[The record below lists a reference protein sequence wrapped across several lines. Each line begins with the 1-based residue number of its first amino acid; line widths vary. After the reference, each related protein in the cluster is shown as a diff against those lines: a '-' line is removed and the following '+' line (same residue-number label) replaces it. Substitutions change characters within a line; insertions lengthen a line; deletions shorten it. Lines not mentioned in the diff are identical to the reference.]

1 MKSNNEVIKTNHIY
15 KNPFSE
21 SSVGYTSAKLSKIME
36 LSDALDTA
44 FRKIKGQDAAIH
56 AIKESLVFSISTNPN
71 MPKAYFFIGQPGC
84 GKTACAQIPGEILNC
99 GVLYID
105 ASMYNDLQTLEA
117 EIEGVDSLFNCSHES
132 KLGSFVRNNPHG
144 IIIVDEPEKGHPHLM
159 NMFLS
164 LLNDGIF
171 YDRFLDERINCKN
184 TTLIFASNCCH
195 DIWHTNKYS
204 LADTPITTII
214 NSLKREKNAHGRAFS
229 DAFISRI
236 AGEIILFNNLSPQIL
251 REIISGKIREEIE
264 ATYNATSLKF
274 EIDDVKMSELLIL
287 QAGEGAD
294 LRVLTK
300 TVPRLISQIKSRS
313 VDIARNNCENK
324 NKFLEGIHIDI
335 DLSDATNEALTLL
348 ESKQKARVLVSNK
361 DIINSVPENVE
372 LIVADSDID
381 ARKVNTLDISLAIL
395 SAEDPFTRQA
405 FDSLMAEGSIPVY
418 VYSKR
423 KEELFYYIDHGAADT
438 ATSDFEIWAIDIVNS
453 VNFSYAVS
461 MSRRSGKVFEYDID
475 YSYDVSN
482 YVVCARIH
490 NVRCETAYNAD
501 DKADFV
507 DIPNVDFST
516 VIGTESAV
524 KELKSAARYLKNFKK
539 YRREGMRIPRGLLLF
554 GPPGTGKTT
563 LAKAFSAYCQV
574 PSFISVNSTELL
586 QKYVGE
592 GSKRLREIFAK
603 ARRYAPAVIY
613 FDEIDCIARSRM
625 SDYSE
630 SSHTID
636 LVNTLLSE
644 LDGFS
649 TDNQAPVF
657 VIASTNFDCSS
668 ENSKLDAAFLRR
680 FDRRIKVEL
689 PERED
694 RFKFLKREIDK
705 IARHSVTEEQISAI
719 SKRAIAWSLADLN
732 LVVSNAIRNYED
744 KTGEIGLDN
753 AELVSSFES
762 FRHGDKK
769 NHPDETTLEHTAYHE
784 AGHAVVSLL
793 LGFLPIIHATIVS
806 RDHFDGFVQFGSE
819 TKTNYTKK
827 ELLNRITVALAGRAA
842 ETMIYG
848 EDGISTG
855 AGADFKSAS
864 NTALAMICDYG
875 MDEDS
880 LMVVER
886 DGKSDLAEEKAKAN
900 KILKNQYECAWI
912 LVNQYRNTI
921 EEVAQLLLQK
931 NSLTEDALVAVVNK
945 YR

>member
-1 MKSNNEVIKTNHIY
+1 MRSNNNEVVKTKHVY
-15 KNPFSE
+15 KNPFAI
-21 SSVGYTSAKLSKIME
+21 SSVEYTSAKLSKIME
-36 LSDALDTA
+36 LSNALDTA

-84 GKTACAQIPGEILNC
+84 GKTACAQILGEILNC

-117 EIEGVDSLFNCSHES
+117 EIEGVDSLFNSSHES
-132 KLGSFVRNNPHG
+132 KIGSFVRNHPHG

-214 NSLKREKNAHGRAFS
+214 NSLKREKNAVNGRIFS
-229 DAFISRI
+229 DAFISRL
-236 AGEIILFNNLSPQIL
+236 GGSLVLFNNLSPQIL
-251 REIISGKIREEIE
+251 RDIISGKIREEIE
-264 ATYNATSLKF
+264 ATYDATSLKV

-300 TVPRLISQIKSRS
+300 TVQRLISQVKSRS
-313 VDIARNNCENK
+313 VDIARNNCANK
-324 NKFLEGIHIDI
+324 NKFLEQIRVDI
-335 DLSDATNEALTLL
+335 DFSDATKEAMNLL
-348 ESKQKARVLVSNK
+348 ESNQKVRVLVSNPE
-361 DIINSVPENVE
+361 IIKCPPDNVE
-372 LIVADSDID
+372 LISNID
-381 ARKVNTLDISLAIL
+381 ANQVNALDISLAIL
-395 SAEDPFTRQA
+395 SAQDRYTRGV
-405 FDSLMAEGSIPVY
+405 FDAVMAEGSIPVY
-418 VYSKR
+418 VYSDGDKAD
-423 KEELFYYIDHGAADT
+423 LYYYIDHGSTDTTTADIEMW
-438 ATSDFEIWAIDIVNS
+438 ATNIVQC

-461 MSRRSGKVFEYDID
+461 MARRSGKVFEYDID
-475 YSYDVSN
+475 YSYDAN
-482 YVVCARIH
+482 KYVVCTRIH

-516 VIGTESAV
+516 VIGTEAV
-524 KELKSAARYLKNFKK
+524 KELKSAARYLKNYKK

-554 GPPGTGKTT
+554 GPSGTGKTT
-563 LAKAFSAYCQV
+563 LAKAYASYCQV
-574 PSFISVNSTELL
+574 PFISVNATELL
-586 QKYVGE
+586 QKHVGE
-592 GSKRLREIFAK
+592 GSKKIRDIFAK

-630 SSHTID
+630 NSHTID

-680 FDRRIKVEL
+680 FDRRIKVDL

-762 FRHGDKK
+762 FRHGDEK

-784 AGHAVVSLL
+784 AGHAVVSSL
-793 LGFLPIIHATIVS
+793 LGFPTIHTTIVS
-806 RDHFDGFVQFGSE
+806 RDNFGGFVQFGSE
-819 TKTNYTKK
+819 TQTTYTKK

-842 ETMIYG
+842 EIMIYG

-855 AGADFKSAS
+855 AKADIKSAS
-864 NTALAMICDYG
+864 NTALSMICDYG
-875 MDEDS
+875 MDEES

-900 KILKNQYECAWI
+900 KILKNQYESAWI

-921 EEVAQLLLQK
+921 EEVAQLLLKK
-931 NSLTEDALVAVVNK
+931 NSLTEEELSAVINK